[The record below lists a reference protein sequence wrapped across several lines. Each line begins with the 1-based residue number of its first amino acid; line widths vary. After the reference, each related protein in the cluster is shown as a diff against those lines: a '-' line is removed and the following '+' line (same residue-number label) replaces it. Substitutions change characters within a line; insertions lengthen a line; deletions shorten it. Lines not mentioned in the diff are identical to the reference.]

1 MTISEIAQLVHVTV
15 SENKIG
21 TVKISTDEGYWF
33 MNEIK
38 QPILPPTLSEENSTE
53 EATETEIIKN
63 FSSIIYTRTD
73 SVLLEYTVVTE
84 AEKQVYEEKQ
94 AVKGIN
100 NQIN

>member
-38 QPILPPTLSEENSTE
+38 QPILPPPLCQKKI
-53 EATETEIIKN
+53 AQKK
-63 FSSIIYTRTD
+63 
-73 SVLLEYTVVTE
+73 LL
-84 AEKQVYEEKQ
+84 KQRL
-94 AVKGIN
+94 
-100 NQIN
+100 